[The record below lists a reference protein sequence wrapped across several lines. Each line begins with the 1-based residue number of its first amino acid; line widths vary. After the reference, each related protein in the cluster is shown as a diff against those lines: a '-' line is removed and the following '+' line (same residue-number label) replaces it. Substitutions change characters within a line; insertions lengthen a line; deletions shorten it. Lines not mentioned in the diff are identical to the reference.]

1 MLGYRTIMYIDDGA
15 MYPFGQHMAWG
26 YALVNSWLS
35 DVASSSYYWGSPGQ
49 VMHGTW
55 KPYGRPSTISVCGHE
70 GDSVYYTAGV
80 GPAGCLQN
88 YWYW

>member
-1 MLGYRTIMYIDDGA
+1 MMIDDDV
-15 MYPFGQHMAWG
+15 MWPFGIHMGWG
-26 YALVNSWLS
+26 WNLTSSWLN
-35 DVASSSYYWGSPGQ
+35 DIASAPAYWWGFGE

-55 KPYGRPSTISVCGHE
+55 KPYGRGSTISVCGHE

-80 GPAGCLQN
+80 GPAGCLTN

>member
-1 MLGYRTIMYIDDGA
+1 L
-15 MYPFGQHMAWG
+15 
-26 YALVNSWLS
+26 
-35 DVASSSYYWGSPGQ
+35 YWFRPGE
-49 VMHGTW
+49 VMHGVW

-70 GDSVYYTAGV
+70 GDSVFYTAGV